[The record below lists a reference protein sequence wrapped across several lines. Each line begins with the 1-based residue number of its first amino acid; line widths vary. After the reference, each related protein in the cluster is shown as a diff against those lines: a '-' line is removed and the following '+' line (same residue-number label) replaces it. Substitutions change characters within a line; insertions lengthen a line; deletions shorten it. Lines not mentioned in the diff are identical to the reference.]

1 MDDTPQTAVAKDT
14 VAQGLLGALYDHG
27 IEYVF
32 ANAGTDFAPI
42 IEGIVNSKRANTKIP
57 QFVTVPH
64 ENVAVAMAEGYFQV
78 AGKPAAVMVHVN
90 VGTANALCM
99 LMNAAR
105 DNASVLLMAGRT
117 PLTETGHHGSRNGL
131 IHWGQENF
139 DQGGMLREHVKWD
152 YELRTDQPVDTIIGR
167 ALDISMSEPRG
178 PVYLTL
184 PREVL
189 GNDIKNSGNY
199 VADRALGN
207 FQAIPSQAAL
217 EAAAKALAGA
227 ENPLIITGKHNG
239 GAALFEALSKF
250 ANDYAI
256 PVTQVGDPS
265 MLTKDAMNF
274 GFRSANYVK
283 DADVILVIE
292 CPVPWMPRMVAPK
305 PDATIIQLAPDP
317 MYSRYPYRG
326 FHNDLPL
333 AGSAAPTLAALHLVL
348 ADAMKSKKTAID
360 ARKKRLG
367 EERKK
372 IDGERAAAIEKAK
385 TLTPINNAWLTHC
398 INQVKSKNG
407 IICSEL
413 GVNPD
418 ILEHN
423 DPRGWVSAGGAG
435 ALGFSLGGAL
445 GAKLAARDREV
456 ITVVGDGSYMFGCP
470 TAAHFVGRADNL
482 ATLTVVANNNIWFA
496 VKSSTLGMYPN
507 GNAAKANSMPL
518 TELAPSPA
526 FEKTIEACG
535 GYGEAVEDPAELPKA
550 LERALKKVHDGQQA
564 LLNVRTAQGRG

>member
-1 MDDTPQTAVAKDT
+1 MDDTPQTTVAKDT
-14 VAQGLLGALYDHG
+14 VAQGLLGALHDHG

-42 IEGIVNSKRANTKIP
+42 IEGIVNSNRANAKIP

-105 DNASVLLMAGRT
+105 DNASILLMAGRT

-139 DQGGMLREHVKWD
+139 DQGGMLREQVKWD
-152 YELRTDQPVDTIIGR
+152 YELRTDQPVDTVIQR

-189 GNDIKNSGNY
+189 GNDIKTLGNY
-199 VADRALGN
+199 VPERPLGN
-207 FQAIPSQAAL
+207 FQAIPSQAAID
-217 EAAAKALAGA
+217 AAARALANA

-239 GAALFEALSKF
+239 GAELYSALSKF

-265 MLTKDAMNF
+265 MLTKDAMNL

-283 DADVILVIE
+283 DADCILVIE

-317 MYSRYPYRG
+317 MYSRYPFRG

-333 AGSAAPTLAALHLVL
+333 TGSAAPTLVALHAAL
-348 ADAMKSKKTAID
+348 ADAMKNKKAAID
-360 ARKKRLG
+360 GRKKRIG

-385 TLTPINNAWLTHC
+385 TLAPINNAWLTHC
-398 INQVKSKNG
+398 INEVKSKNG

-435 ALGFSLGGAL
+435 ALGFALGGAL

-456 ITVVGDGSYMFGCP
+456 ITIVGDGSYMFGCP
-470 TAAHFVGRADNL
+470 TAAHFVGRADKL

-518 TELAPSPA
+518 TELAPSPS

-550 LERALKKVHDGQQA
+550 LERALDKVHGGQQA

>member
-14 VAQGLLGALYDHG
+14 VAQGLLGALYDRG

-42 IEGIVNSKRANTKIP
+42 IEGIVNSRRANTKIP

-64 ENVAVAMAEGYFQV
+64 ENVAVAMAEGYFQI

-105 DNASVLLMAGRT
+105 DNSSMLLMAGRT

-189 GNDIKNSGNY
+189 GNDIKSLGNY
-199 VADRALGN
+199 VPDRPLGN
-207 FQAIPSQAAL
+207 FQAIPSQPAL

-239 GAALFEALSKF
+239 GAEFFDALSKF

-265 MLTKDAMNF
+265 MLTSDVMNF

-292 CPVPWMPRMVAPK
+292 CPVPWMPRVAAPK
-305 PDATIIQLAPDP
+305 ADAKIIQLAPDP
-317 MYSRYPYRG
+317 MYSRYPFRG

-333 AGSAAPTLAALHLVL
+333 AGSAAPTLVVLHAAL
-348 ADAMKSKKTAID
+348 ADVMKSKKAAIE
-360 ARKKRLG
+360 ARKTRLG

-372 IDGERAAAIEKAK
+372 IDAERAAAIEKAK
-385 TLTPINNAWLTHC
+385 TLSPINNAWLTHC
-398 INQVKSKNG
+398 INEVKSKNG
-407 IICSEL
+407 IVCSEL

-423 DPRGWVSAGGAG
+423 DPRGWVTAGGAG
-435 ALGFSLGGAL
+435 ALGFALGGAL

-470 TAAHFVGRADNL
+470 TAAHFVGRADKL

-535 GYGEAVEDPAELPKA
+535 GYGEAVDDPAQLPKA
-550 LERALKKVHDGQQA
+550 LERALDKVHGGQQA

>member
-1 MDDTPQTAVAKDT
+1 MDDTPQTTVAKDT
-14 VAQGLLGALYDHG
+14 VAQGLLSALHDHG

-42 IEGIVNSKRANTKIP
+42 IEGIVNSKRANAKIP

-64 ENVAVAMAEGYFQV
+64 ENVAVAMAEGYFQI

-105 DNASVLLMAGRT
+105 DNASILLMSGRT

-139 DQGGMLREHVKWD
+139 DQGGMLREQVKWD
-152 YELRTDQPVDTIIGR
+152 YELRTDQPVDTVIGR

-189 GNDIKNSGNY
+189 GNDIKSLGNY
-199 VADRALGN
+199 VPDRGLGN

-217 EAAAKALAGA
+217 ESAAKALAGA

-239 GAALFEALSKF
+239 GAPLYDALSKF

-256 PVTQVGDPS
+256 PVTQVNDPS
-265 MLTKDAMNF
+265 MVSADPMNL

-283 DADVILVIE
+283 DADVIVVIE

-305 PDATIIQLAPDP
+305 ADATIIQIAPDP
-317 MYSRYPYRG
+317 MYSRFPFRG

-333 AGSAAPTLAALHLVL
+333 TGSAAPTLVALHAVM
-348 ADAMKSKKTAID
+348 ADAMKSKKSAIE
-360 ARKKRLG
+360 ARKKRIG

-372 IDGERAAAIEKAK
+372 IEAERAAMIEKAK
-385 TLTPINNAWLTHC
+385 TATPIGNAWLTHC
-398 INQVKSKNG
+398 INQVKAKDG
-407 IICSEL
+407 IVCSEL

-418 ILEHN
+418 ILEHTG
-423 DPRGWVSAGGAG
+423 PRSFVAAGLAG
-435 ALGFSLGGAL
+435 ALGFGLGGGL

-470 TAAHFVGRADNL
+470 TAAHFVGRADSL

-518 TELAPSPA
+518 TELAPSPS

-550 LERALKKVHDGQQA
+550 LERALDKVHSGQQA

>member
-1 MDDTPQTAVAKDT
+1 VKSTAPPSVAEALLRALRSLGIDT
-14 VAQGLLGALYDHG
+14 
-27 IEYVF
+27 VF

-42 IEGIVNSKRANTKIP
+42 IEGIVNSNRANAKIP
-57 QFVTVPH
+57 HFVTVPH
-64 ENVAVAMAEGYFQV
+64 ENVAVAMAEGYFQI

-99 LMNAAR
+99 LMNANR
-105 DNASVLLMAGRT
+105 DNASILLMSGRT

-139 DQGGMLREHVKWD
+139 DQGGMLREQVKWD
-152 YELRTDQPVDTIIGR
+152 YELRTDQPVDTVIQR

-189 GNDIKNSGNY
+189 GNDIKSLGNY
-199 VADRALGN
+199 VPDRSLGN

-217 EAAAKALAGA
+217 ESAAKALANA

-239 GAALFEALSKF
+239 GAAFYDALSKF

-265 MLTKDAMNF
+265 MLTADAMNL

-283 DADVILVIE
+283 DADCIVVIE

-305 PDATIIQLAPDP
+305 ADATIIQIAPDP
-317 MYSRYPYRG
+317 MYSRYPFRG

-333 AGSAAPTLAALHLVL
+333 AGSAAPTVAALHAAM

-360 ARKKRLG
+360 SRKKRIG

-372 IDGERAAAIEKAK
+372 IDAERAAAIEKAK
-385 TLTPINNAWLTHC
+385 TAAPIGNAWLTHC

-418 ILEHN
+418 ILEHTT
-423 DPRGWVSAGGAG
+423 PRSFVAAGLSG
-435 ALGFSLGGAL
+435 ALGFGLGGGL

-482 ATLTVVANNNIWFA
+482 PTLTVVANNNIWFA

-507 GNAAKANSMPL
+507 GNASKANSMPL

-550 LERALKKVHDGQQA
+550 LERALDKVHGGQQA